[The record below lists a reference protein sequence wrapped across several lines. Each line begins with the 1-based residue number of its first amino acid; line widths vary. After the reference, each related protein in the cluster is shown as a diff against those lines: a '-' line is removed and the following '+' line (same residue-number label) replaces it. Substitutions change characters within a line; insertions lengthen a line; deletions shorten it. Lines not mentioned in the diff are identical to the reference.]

1 MLQIPFWKRFLILSV
16 AFLGLLFSLPNFF
29 SEKQLAFL
37 PSWMRQQVV
46 LGLDLQGGSHLLLEV
61 QGDAL
66 MEEQYGFILDSLRK
80 QMRSEHIG
88 YLNLKASAKDVSFR
102 LRREEDLS
110 KLQNVL
116 SKLDPELSFSQQ
128 DGTIYTAYSA
138 SAEKAL
144 LKRAVDKSIETI
156 RFRIDE
162 RGTKEPL
169 IQPQGERRIVLQLPG
184 ESDPARVKQLIG
196 KTAKLSFQMV
206 EGVITGSQLA
216 STSVP
221 IDQELLSEP
230 DQESANGSSHGST
243 QGPKQGRTQ
252 RRGREGEKIY
262 YLVRKERLITG
273 DMLVDAQ
280 PSIDPERHRPEV
292 QFRFNS
298 QGATRFADAT
308 RDNVG
313 RLFAIVLDQQ
323 VISAPEISQP
333 ILGGAGVIH
342 GNFSTQEA
350 QDLALLMRSGSLP
363 APLSFLEERA
373 VGPGLGADSIR
384 AGAIATLVAIV
395 FVALFMLVVYA
406 WFGIFADLAL
416 IFNMCLLFAVL
427 SLLGAT
433 LTLPGIAGIALT
445 IGMAVDANV
454 LINERIKE
462 ELRLGRKLISAI
474 DVGYQRA
481 MGTII
486 DSNVT
491 TLIGAGLLYIFGTG
505 PVRGFAVTLS
515 FGVLISMF
523 TAVSLSRVFIVYWL
537 EWFRPKKLWL

>member
-16 AFLGLLFSLPNFF
+16 AFLGVLLALPNFF
-29 SEKQLAFL
+29 SEEQLEFL
-37 PSWMRQQVV
+37 PSWMRQRVV

-66 MEEQYGFILDSLRK
+66 MEEHYGFILDGLRK
-80 QMRSEHIG
+80 HMRSERIG
-88 YLNLKASAKDVSFR
+88 YLNLKSASKGVSFR
-102 LRREEDLS
+102 LRRGEDSS
-110 KLQNVL
+110 KLQNL
-116 SKLDPELSFSQQ
+116 LKKIDPELSFSQQ
-128 DGTIYTAYSA
+128 DGMVHVAYDA
-138 SAEKAL
+138 AAEKAL
-144 LKRAVDKSIETI
+144 LKRAVDKSVETI

-169 IQPQGERRIVLQLPG
+169 IQPQGDRRIVLQLPG

-196 KTAKLSFQMV
+196 KTAKLSFQLV
-206 EGVITGSQLA
+206 EGVISASQVA

-221 IDQELLSEP
+221 ADRELLP
-230 DQESANGSSHGST
+230 ESD
-243 QGPKQGRTQ
+243 QGRG
-252 RRGREGEKIY
+252 RGGSEKVY
-262 YLVRKERLITG
+262 YLVRKERLVTG

-292 QFRFNS
+292 QFRFNP
-298 QGATRFADAT
+298 QGAKRFGDAT
-308 RDNVG
+308 RENVG

-342 GNFSTQEA
+342 GSFSTQEA

-384 AGAIATLVAIV
+384 AGTIATLVAIV

-474 DVGYQRA
+474 DAGYQRA
-481 MGTII
+481 LGTII

-515 FGVLISMF
+515 FGVIISMF
-523 TAVSLSRVFIVYWL
+523 TAVSLSRVFVVYWL